1 MVLVIHYSDVIIDAI
16 AVVDVCRGG
25 PKIIVTPLA
34 ETYVGSELRHHCCCC
49 SRDRQTDR
57 QTPYR
62 RFPRSV
68 MARPRYNC

>member
-16 AVVDVCRGG
+16 ARSECLRGGG

-49 SRDRQTDR
+49 SRDRQTDTIPTLSAFR
-57 QTPYR
+57 HG
-62 RFPRSV
+62 SAKV
-68 MARPRYNC
+68 